1 LGPTLPKSLPRQAA
15 DIKIDEEL
23 LGDNFDEIEV
33 YQTVFEVFDKDR
45 CGFIEP
51 NDLHEIAVSLN
62 KDP

>member
-1 LGPTLPKSLPRQAA
+1 M
-15 DIKIDEEL
+15 
-23 LGDNFDEIEV
+23 DNFDEIEV

-62 KDP
+62 KDPQQGNIY